1 MARDF
6 SPRPEEA
13 STGIGSIPSLLL
25 SETAVDDEKDFIN
38 HWSDLRAHWHKTR
51 IPQKVMARLNQG
63 GKSKIESERA
73 DEVAKI
79 LHPPRLQW

>member
-6 SPRPEEA
+6 FPRPEEA

-51 IPQKVMARLNQG
+51 NTPEGDGALK
-63 GKSKIESERA
+63 
-73 DEVAKI
+73 
-79 LHPPRLQW
+79 PRG